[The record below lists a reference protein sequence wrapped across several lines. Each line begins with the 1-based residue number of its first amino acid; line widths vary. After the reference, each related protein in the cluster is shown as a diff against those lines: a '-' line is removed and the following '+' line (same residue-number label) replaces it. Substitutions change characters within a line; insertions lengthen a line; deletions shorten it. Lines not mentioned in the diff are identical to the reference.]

1 MKYDSWGQAN
11 ACHKPSS
18 SLSRVANKLKLKY
31 AVHKVLW
38 QHATVWAFWNVFQL
52 FLSSL
57 HWAIGRA
64 ALCFV
69 LYATLR
75 FRFGSVLVSQCVAF
89 FHFLA
94 FGFEGFN
101 QDWRLTHVA
110 PFLCLSFGDENFSF
124 VISFSRSRSVDYL
137 MRKVIGGRTGHASNV
152 VFRLRLW
159 KGFSSLALLSPRP
172 TWPALAAIVKVIYQ
186 SEPK

>member
-1 MKYDSWGQAN
+1 MAATYFCCKGGTFIGFVCFIFAVRLLKVVK
-11 ACHKPSS
+11 HKTLPLNTSS
-18 SLSRVANKLKLKY
+18 SNEIRLVGASKRVPQTLLLSLSRVANKLKLKY

-57 HWAIGRA
+57 HWAIERA

-69 LYATLR
+69 LYATIR

-124 VISFSRSRSVDYL
+124 AISFVDHVRSTV
-137 MRKVIGGRTGHASNV
+137 
-152 VFRLRLW
+152 
-159 KGFSSLALLSPRP
+159 
-172 TWPALAAIVKVIYQ
+172 
-186 SEPK
+186 